1 MNLTKVANKAATD
14 ASNAVGSTLTEAE
27 IEGVTAIIARA
38 MEMAVLEATSQ
49 HSNVCTNCLS
59 HEMDL
64 AHKIRA
70 EMELKKVAI
79 IANLS
84 GLR

>member
-1 MNLTKVANKAATD
+1 MNLTNVANKAASE
-14 ASNAVGSTLTEAE
+14 ASNAIASELNEAE
-27 IEGVTAIIARA
+27 LTKLTAIIAKA
-38 MEMAVLEATSQ
+38 MENAVLEASSQ
-49 HSNVCTNCLS
+49 HSSVCVNCLT

-64 AHKIRA
+64 AHKIR
-70 EMELKKVAI
+70 EEIELKKIAL

>member
-1 MNLTKVANKAATD
+1 MNLTNVATKAATD
-14 ASNAVGSTLTEAE
+14 ASNAIGSSLTETE
-27 IEGVTAIIARA
+27 QEKVTAIIAEA
-38 MEMAVLEATSQ
+38 MEKAVLEATSQ
-49 HSNVCTNCLS
+49 HSTVCVNCLS

-64 AHKIRA
+64 AHKIRE
-70 EMELKKVAI
+70 EMELKKIAL

>member
-1 MNLTKVANKAATD
+1 MDLTNVANKAAAD
-14 ASNAVGSTLTEAE
+14 ASEAISSLLNETELNKL
-27 IEGVTAIIARA
+27 TAIIAEA
-38 MEMAVLEATSQ
+38 MEKAVLEASSE
-49 HSNVCTNCLS
+49 HSKVCVNCLS

-64 AHKIRA
+64 AHKIRE
-70 EMELKKVAI
+70 EMELKKVAL

>member
-1 MNLTKVANKAATD
+1 MNLTKVASKAATD
-14 ASNAVGSTLTEAE
+14 ASDAVDSSLNEADLE
-27 IEGVTAIIARA
+27 KVTAIIAKA

-49 HSNVCTNCLS
+49 HSNVCSNCLS

-64 AHKIRA
+64 AHKIRE
-70 EMELKKVAI
+70 EMELKKVAL
-79 IANLS
+79 IANLT

>member
-1 MNLTKVANKAATD
+1 MDLTNVASKAATD
-14 ASNAVGSTLTEAE
+14 ASKAISSSLNETELNKL
-27 IEGVTAIIARA
+27 TAIIAEA
-38 MEMAVLEATSQ
+38 MEKAVLEASSE
-49 HSNVCTNCLS
+49 HSKVCVNCLS

-64 AHKIRA
+64 AHQIRE
-70 EMELKKVAI
+70 EMELKKIAL

>member
-1 MNLTKVANKAATD
+1 MNLTNVANKAASD
-14 ASNAVGSTLTEAE
+14 ASNAIASELNEAE
-27 IEGVTAIIARA
+27 LTKLTAIIAKA
-38 MEMAVLEATSQ
+38 MENAVLEASTQ
-49 HSNVCTNCLS
+49 HSSVCVNCLT

-64 AHKIRA
+64 AHKIRE
-70 EMELKKVAI
+70 EMELKKIAL

>member
-1 MNLTKVANKAATD
+1 MNLTNVANKAASD
-14 ASNAVGSTLTEAE
+14 ASNAIASELNEAE
-27 IEGVTAIIARA
+27 LTKLTAIIAKA
-38 MEMAVLEATSQ
+38 MENAVLEASTQ
-49 HSNVCTNCLS
+49 HSSVCVNCLT

-70 EMELKKVAI
+70 EMELKKVAL

>member
-14 ASNAVGSTLTEAE
+14 ASNAIASSLNKAELAELT
-27 IEGVTAIIARA
+27 TIIARA
-38 MEMAVLEATSQ
+38 MENAVLEATSQ
-49 HSNVCTNCLS
+49 HSSVCTNCLT

-64 AHKIRA
+64 AHKIRE

>member
-1 MNLTKVANKAATD
+1 MNLTNVANKAATD
-14 ASNAVGSTLTEAE
+14 ASNAIGSSLNEAE
-27 IEGVTAIIARA
+27 IEKVTAIIARA
-38 MEMAVLEATSQ
+38 MEMAVLEVSSQ

-64 AHKIRA
+64 AHKIR
-70 EMELKKVAI
+70 EQMELKKIAL